1 MITVTTNVDIFS
13 TFQHALQPLTIKPL
27 QIVLAYSGGLDS
39 HVLLHLLTRYQQL
52 YPQHDYLAVHVHHG
66 LSDNA
71 DTWLTHCKLTAA
83 ALGINFFAEK
93 VVLNVGSRESL
104 EAQARTARYQA
115 IAKHLNDGSLL
126 LLGQHL
132 DDQLETFLL
141 QLKRGAGVKGLSA
154 MAAQMPF
161 SLQASCQIV
170 RPLLTHPQQM
180 LVDYASQAQLSWVED
195 ESNNDQS
202 YDRNFLRHQIIPSL
216 KQRWPSIAHAV
227 HRSAELCAEQQALA
241 DEIAQ
246 MDLVTCEHTLAGLKI
261 VELAKL
267 SKIRRNN
274 VIRFWLA
281 AQQLPMPSRHH
292 LDKVWLEV
300 VNAADDA
307 NPQLSWQAGQFRRYQ
322 GVLYNQQQYAALKD
336 VVITLEHTKSQRI
349 ALPDNIGILHLQG
362 SIQDSIQGKSGV
374 DSSNAIDDND
384 SGCCVKAPLAH
395 DKVTIRFRGEGKCH
409 PIGRNG
415 SRSIKK
421 LYQEHQVAP
430 WLRDRIPLVYYDDK
444 LVCAVGLWVC
454 KGYEAQEGLCW
465 HITRDR

>member
-1 MITVTTNVDIFS
+1 MIPVVTNVDLFS
-13 TFQHALQPLTIKPL
+13 TFQHSLQSLTTKPM

-39 HVLLHLLTRYQQL
+39 HVLLHLLARYQQL
-52 YPQHDYLAVHVHHG
+52 YSQHDYLAVHVHHG

-71 DTWLTHCKLTAA
+71 DAWLTHCQQTAA
-83 ALGINFFAEK
+83 ALGINFIAEK
-93 VVLNVGSRESL
+93 VVLNLGSRESL

-115 IAKHLNDGSLL
+115 IAKYLNDGSLL

-161 SLQASCQIV
+161 SLQANCQIV
-170 RPLLTHPQQM
+170 RPLLTHSQQM
-180 LVDYASQAQLSWVED
+180 LVDYASQAQLYWVED

-216 KQRWPSIAHAV
+216 KQRWPGIAHAV

-246 MDLVTCEHTLAGLKI
+246 MDLVTCEHSLAGLKI
-261 VELAKL
+261 VELDKL

-274 VIRFWLA
+274 VIRFWLDT
-281 AQQLPMPSRHH
+281 QRLPMPSRHH
-292 LDKVWLEV
+292 LDKLWLEV
-300 VNAADDA
+300 VNASDDA
-307 NPQLSWQAGQFRRYQ
+307 NPQLSWQAGEFRRYQ
-322 GVLYNQQQYAALKD
+322 GVLYNQQKYAELKD
-336 VVITLEHTKSQRI
+336 VVIGLRHTKPQRI
-349 ALPDNIGILHLQG
+349 VLPDNIGFLYL
-362 SIQDSIQGKSGV
+362 QDSIQDKRGV
-374 DSSNAIDDND
+374 DTGNTIDEGA
-384 SGCCVKAPLAH
+384 STICLKAPLEH
-395 DKVTIRFRGEGKCH
+395 EKVTIRFRGEGKCH
-409 PIGRNG
+409 PVGRIG

-421 LYQEHQVAP
+421 LYQEYQVAP
-430 WLRDRIPLVYYDDK
+430 WLRDRIPLIYYGEE

-454 KGYEAQEGLCW
+454 KGYEAQEGLYW
-465 HITRDR
+465 HVTREQ